1 MDDTAAHAGSLGAFA
16 RYAFR
21 VAVAYCVLGI
31 AIELLRPK
39 LPVRVYAAI
48 AETLYGVPMGL
59 LARLG
64 LAAPLA
70 EAAIQGKVPTWL
82 AAAAAPA
89 VGVALVFLG
98 ALLGWALVSLF
109 ELVLSLKQ
117 RA

>member
-1 MDDTAAHAGSLGAFA
+1 M
-16 RYAFR
+16 
-21 VAVAYCVLGI
+21 
-31 AIELLRPK
+31 
-39 LPVRVYAAI
+39 
-48 AETLYGVPMGL
+48 
-59 LARLG
+59 
-64 LAAPLA
+64 
-70 EAAIQGKVPTWL
+70 PTWL